1 MTFKR
6 KITGIRLTGL
16 GIPLLT
22 VAASLGGVY
31 MGQRMV
37 AAGESNKVIREQ
49 LALAYNLTLSIPALA
64 LAVNTSAITTVS
76 SADSGFRGAVYNDAL
91 KSYQGKITEIKTIN
105 ALYVDDITE
114 AVEGLSRCSEQFV
127 NFAANHM
134 LLERRDAGMPIVKP
148 LMSYQNS
155 NLKLERIESLNV
167 TAYERVRCE
176 FMGEQLNVKI
186 AQVMKK
192 HI

>member
-22 VAASLGGVY
+22 IAASLGGVY

-49 LALAYNLTLSIPALA
+49 LALAYNLTLSIPTLA

-76 SADSGFRGAVYNDAL
+76 SADSGFRGSVYNDAL
-91 KSYQGKITEIKTIN
+91 KAYQGKITEIKTIN

-114 AVEGLSRCSEQFV
+114 AVDELSRCSEQFV

-176 FMGEQLNVKI
+176 LMGEQLNAKI